1 MNLLSCRQ
9 IRSYQ
14 FSAEAAAMILND
26 VFERFTQDAPLS
38 VMAQGIMENA
48 LNPQLLDQLFED
60 VAQKQFTH
68 KLLFS
73 TIVDLMGVVVCR
85 IRPSIHAAFQAR
97 AETVGATIDAVYDKL
112 DGTETAV
119 SAALVQAV
127 AARLAPVIDAMGGG
141 RAEWLPGYR
150 ARILDGNH
158 LPGSEHRLK
167 ELRTMRAGALP
178 GQALVVLDPRL
189 MLATEVVLCEDGH
202 AQERSLL
209 DQTLG
214 LVKAKDLWVADRN
227 FCTTDFLFGIA
238 RRDGSFVIRQHAS
251 TLRWEFA
258 GKRRACGRIE
268 TGKVYEQTIRA
279 ANDAGEALFLRR
291 ITVLLDR
298 PTRDGDTELHLL
310 ANVPAGDARARVIA
324 DLYRRRW
331 TIETAFQELEAVLNG
346 EINALGYP
354 KAALFAFCVA
364 LVAYNVLSTLKAAL
378 RSVHGEAVVAEE
390 VSGYYMAD
398 EIQMTHRGMMIAI
411 PEDEWA
417 VFHDLTAVELAD
429 VLVRLARSVS
439 LPKLRKHP
447 RGPKKPKPKKQSG
460 AKIKHVA
467 TAKIL
472 EARRTCT
479 K

>member
-1 MNLLSCRQ
+1 MDLLSCRQ
-9 IRSYQ
+9 IRSYP

-48 LNPQLLDQLFED
+48 LNPQILDQLFED
-60 VAQKQFTH
+60 VARKQFTH

-73 TIVDLMGVVVCR
+73 TIVDLMSVVVCR

-119 SAALVQAV
+119 SAALVQTV

-150 ARILDGNH
+150 VRILDGNH

-167 ELRTMRAGALP
+167 GLRTIRAGALP

-189 MLATEVVLCEDGH
+189 MLATDVVPCEDGH

-209 DQTLG
+209 GQILD
-214 LVKAKDLWVADRN
+214 LVKAKDLWIADRN

-238 RRDGSFVIRQHAS
+238 RRDGFFVIRQHAS
-251 TLRWEFA
+251 TLHWEFV
-258 GKRRACGRIE
+258 GKRRARGRIE
-268 TGKVYEQTIRA
+268 TGAVYEQTIRA
-279 ANDAGEALFLRR
+279 TNDAGEILILRR
-291 ITVLLDR
+291 ITVLLDQ
-298 PTRDGDTELHLL
+298 PTRDGDRELHLL
-310 ANVPAGDARARVIA
+310 TNVPAKGARARAIA

-331 TIETAFQELEAVLNG
+331 TIETAFQELEATLNS

-364 LVAYNVLSTLKAAL
+364 LVAYDVLSTLKAAL

-390 VSGYYMAD
+390 VSGYYVAD

-417 VFHDLTAVELAD
+417 AFHDLTAVELAD

-472 EARRTCT
+472 EARHKCT

>member
-1 MNLLSCRQ
+1 
-9 IRSYQ
+9 
-14 FSAEAAAMILND
+14 MILSD
-26 VFERFTQDAPLS
+26 VFERFGQDAPLA

-48 LNPQLLDQLFED
+48 LNPAILDQLFED
-60 VAQKQFTH
+60 VARKQFTH
-68 KLLFS
+68 ELLFS
-73 TIVDLMGVVVCR
+73 TVVDLMSVVVCR

-119 SAALVQAV
+119 SAALVHAV
-127 AARLAPVIDAMGGG
+127 AARLTPVIDAMGGG
-141 RAEWLPGYR
+141 RADWLPGYR
-150 ARILDGNH
+150 VRLLDGNH
-158 LPGSEHRLK
+158 LPGTEHRLK
-167 ELRTMRAGALP
+167 ELRTIGAGALP
-178 GQALVVLDPRL
+178 GHALVVLDPRL
-189 MLATEVVLCEDGH
+189 MLANDVVLCEGGH

-209 DQTLG
+209 GQVLEF
-214 LVKAKDLWVADRN
+214 VAEKDLWIADRN

-238 RRDGSFVIRQHAS
+238 RRDGFFVIRQHAS
-251 TLRWEFA
+251 TLHWEFV

-268 TGKVYEQTIRA
+268 TGKVFEQTIRA
-279 ANDAGEALFLRR
+279 TDDTGEILFLRR
-291 ITVLLDR
+291 VTVLLDQ

-310 ANVPAGDARARVIA
+310 TDVPAKDARAKVIA

-331 TIETAFQELEAVLNG
+331 TIETAFQELEATLHS

-378 RSVHGEAVVAEE
+378 RSVHGEEKVAEE
-390 VSGYYMAD
+390 VSGYYGAD
-398 EIQMTHRGMMIAI
+398 EIQMTRRGMMIAI

-417 VFHDLTAVELAD
+417 VFHDLTPVALAEI
-429 VLVRLARSVS
+429 LVRLARSVS
-439 LPKLRKHP
+439 LPKFGKHP
-447 RGPKKPKPKKQSG
+447 RGPKKPEPKKQSG
-460 AKIKHVA
+460 ARIKHVA

-472 EARRTCT
+472 EARHGCT

>member
-1 MNLLSCRQ
+1 
-9 IRSYQ
+9 
-14 FSAEAAAMILND
+14 MILSD
-26 VFERFTQDAPLS
+26 VFERFSQDSPLS

-48 LNPQLLDQLFED
+48 LNPHILDQLFED
-60 VAQKQFTH
+60 VAEKQFTH

-73 TIVDLMGVVVCR
+73 TIVDLMSVVVCR

-119 SAALVQAV
+119 SAALVHAV
-127 AARLAPVIDAMGGG
+127 AARLTPVIDAMGGG
-141 RAEWLPGYR
+141 RADWLPGYR
-150 ARILDGNH
+150 VRLLDGNH

-167 ELRTMRAGALP
+167 ELRTIGAGALP
-178 GQALVVLDPRL
+178 GHALVVLDPRS
-189 MLATEVVLCEDGH
+189 MLATDVVLCEDGH

-209 DQTLG
+209 GRILAI
-214 LVKAKDLWVADRN
+214 VAAKDLWIADRN
-227 FCTTDFLFGIA
+227 SCTTDFLFGIA
-238 RRDGSFVIRQHAS
+238 RRGGSFVIRQHAS
-251 TLRWEFA
+251 TLHWEFV

-279 ANDAGEALFLRR
+279 TDDAGEVLILRR
-291 ITVLLDR
+291 VTVLLDR

-310 ANVPAGDARARVIA
+310 TNVPAKDTRAKVIA

-331 TIETAFQELEAVLNG
+331 TIETAFQELEATLDS
-346 EINALGYP
+346 EITTLGYP
-354 KAALFAFCVA
+354 KAAPFAFCVA
-364 LVAYNVLSTLKAAL
+364 LVSYNVLSALKAAL
-378 RSVHGEAVVAEE
+378 RSVHGETLVAGE
-390 VSGYYMAD
+390 VSGFHVAD

-411 PEDEWA
+411 PEDEW
-417 VFHDLTAVELAD
+417 VIFHDLTPVELAD
-429 VLVRLARSVS
+429 VLVRLAGSVS
-439 LPKLRKHP
+439 LPKPRKHP

-472 EARRTCT
+472 DARQTCT

>member
-14 FSAEAAAMILND
+14 FSAEAAAMILD
-26 VFERFTQDAPLS
+26 EVFERFTRNAPLS

-48 LNPQLLDQLFED
+48 LNPQILDQLFED
-60 VAQKQFTH
+60 VAEKQFTH

-73 TIVDLMGVVVCR
+73 TIVDLMSVVVCR

-119 SAALVQAV
+119 SAALVQTV
-127 AARLAPVIDAMGGG
+127 AARLTPVIDAMGGG
-141 RAEWLPGYR
+141 RADWLPGYR
-150 ARILDGNH
+150 VRILDGNH

-167 ELRTMRAGALP
+167 ELRTIRAGALP

-209 DQTLG
+209 GQVLA
-214 LVKAKDLWVADRN
+214 LVAAKDLWVADRN

-251 TLRWEFA
+251 TLHWEFV
-258 GKRRACGRIE
+258 GKRRAGGRIE

-279 ANDAGEALFLRR
+279 TNDAGEILILRR
-291 ITVLLDR
+291 VTVLLDQ
-298 PTRDGDTELHLL
+298 PTRDGDVELHLL
-310 ANVPAGDARARVIA
+310 TNVPAKDGRAGVIA
-324 DLYRRRW
+324 ELYRRRW
-331 TIETAFQELEAVLNG
+331 TIETAFQELEATLNS

-364 LVAYNVLSTLKAAL
+364 LVSYNVLSTLKAAL

-390 VSGYYMAD
+390 VSGYYVAD

-417 VFHDLTAVELAD
+417 VFHDLTAVELAE
-429 VLVRLARSVS
+429 VLVRLAGSVS

-447 RGPKKPKPKKQSG
+447 RGPKKPKPKRQSG

-472 EARRTCT
+472 EARHKCT
-479 K
+479 

>member
-1 MNLLSCRQ
+1 MNLLNCRQ

-26 VFERFTQDAPLS
+26 VFERFAQDAPLS

-48 LNPQLLDQLFED
+48 LNPQILDQLFED

-73 TIVDLMGVVVCR
+73 TIVDLMSVVVCR

-112 DGTETAV
+112 DGTETVV
-119 SAALVQAV
+119 SAALVQTV
-127 AARLAPVIDAMGGG
+127 AARLTPVIDAMGGG

-150 ARILDGNH
+150 VRILDGNH

-189 MLATEVVLCEDGH
+189 MLATDVVLCEDGH

-209 DQTLG
+209 GQVLAR
-214 LVKAKDLWVADRN
+214 VAAKDLWIADRN

-238 RRDGSFVIRQHAS
+238 RRDGFFVIRQHAS
-251 TLRWEFA
+251 TLHWEFV
-258 GKRRACGRIE
+258 GKRRACGRID
-268 TGKVYEQTIRA
+268 TGKVYRQTIRA
-279 ANDAGEALFLRR
+279 TNDAGEILILRR
-291 ITVLLDR
+291 ITVLLDQ
-298 PTRDGDTELHLL
+298 PTRDGDRELHLL
-310 ANVPAGDARARVIA
+310 TNVPAKDAHAKVIA

-331 TIETAFQELEAVLNG
+331 TIETAFQELEATLNS

-364 LVAYNVLSTLKAAL
+364 LVSYNVLSTLKAAL
-378 RSVHGEAVVAEE
+378 RSVHGETVVAEE
-390 VSGYYMAD
+390 VSGYYVAD

-460 AKIKHVA
+460 AKVKHVA
-467 TAKIL
+467 TSRIL
-472 EARRTCT
+472 EARHTCT